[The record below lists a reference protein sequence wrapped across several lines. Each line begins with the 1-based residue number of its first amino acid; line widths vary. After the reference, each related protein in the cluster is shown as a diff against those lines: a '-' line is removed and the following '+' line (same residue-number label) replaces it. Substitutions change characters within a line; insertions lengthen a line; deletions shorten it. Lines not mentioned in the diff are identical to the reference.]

1 MLRRYDMRTLRKG
14 MSGNDVRLMQYKY
27 ILLGYE
33 LKADGDF
40 GDITYR
46 ATGEFQKS
54 RGLVVDYSVGPVT
67 QKALGLEDYIVDI
80 YSKNQ
85 VWFAGTPYDK
95 NVKSYPVRTL
105 RQWSELEPEADY
117 LYNLAH
123 YNMSKGIIGQTVV
136 YLKAQGKDVGY
147 GGTDEKIL
155 LRWQDVCAGY
165 KVGIKDGKLLSLDKT
180 KTAINAN
187 GLLKDG
193 SYFHVQSVMD
203 STNYDLAKY
212 MHDNYDV
219 DLLLIQDGGGSVGK
233 YDKIRDVHIAARM
246 ENSPNGRKVAN
257 VVCVKGEPINRTS
270 ITPPIPNK
278 PEPLPPTKKFKVCLD
293 AGHGV
298 ETNGKRSPDGTYL
311 EYEFNLDMAYKMKE
325 ILERHN
331 VEVILTRKDEK
342 MLSKDSNTD
351 LVKRVEIANSI
362 NDLSLFVSLH
372 SNAYGDGTQW
382 TSPRGYVIYTS
393 AADDKAERNKAAKA
407 ILKRVKE
414 AGILLRPTAH
424 AHELFYV
431 LRYTKAPAVLIEHG
445 FHTNKEDV
453 ELLKADWYRNKL
465 AIANCRGIL
474 DYLGIVWMGEKVEEE
489 HWAKPA
495 LDRLVEKGIIV
506 DAEQHKDLDAAIT
519 KGQLFVIIDKLT
531 K

>member
-1 MLRRYDMRTLRKG
+1 MRTLRKG
-14 MSGNDVRLMQYKY
+14 MSGNDVRLLQYKY
-27 ILLGYE
+27 ILLGYK

-40 GDITYR
+40 GEITHKITR
-46 ATGEFQKS
+46 EFQKS
-54 RGLVVDYSVGPVT
+54 KGLSVDYSVGPIT

-80 YSKNQ
+80 YNKDQ
-85 VWFAGTPYDK
+85 VWFAGTPY
-95 NVKSYPVRTL
+95 NNNATSYPVRTL
-105 RQWSELEPEADY
+105 KQWSILEHEADY
-117 LYNLAH
+117 VYNLAH
-123 YNMSKGIIGQTVV
+123 YNMSKGIRGQTVV

-147 GGTDEKIL
+147 GGTNEKIS

-165 KVGIKDGKLLSLDKT
+165 KVGIKDGKLMSLDKT

-212 MHDNYDV
+212 MYDNYDV

-257 VVCVKGEPINRTS
+257 VVCVKGEPINMAS
-270 ITPPIPNK
+270 VTPPVQT
-278 PEPLPPTKKFKVCLD
+278 TKKHKVCLD

-311 EYEFNLDMAYKMKE
+311 EHEFNLDMAYKMKE
-325 ILERHN
+325 ILECHN

-342 MLSKDSNTD
+342 MLSKDSITD
-351 LVKRVEIANSI
+351 LAKRVELANSI
-362 NDLSLFVSLH
+362 SGLGLFVSLH
-372 SNAYGDGTQW
+372 SNAYGDGKIW
-382 TSPRGYVIYTS
+382 TYPKGYVIYTS
-393 AADDKAERNKAAKA
+393 VADDKAERNKAAKA

-474 DYLGIVWMGEKVEEE
+474 DYFGILNSIDDSVADEPKENE
-489 HWAKPA
+489 HWAKPV

-506 DAEQHKDLDAAIT
+506 DAEQHKDLDAVIT